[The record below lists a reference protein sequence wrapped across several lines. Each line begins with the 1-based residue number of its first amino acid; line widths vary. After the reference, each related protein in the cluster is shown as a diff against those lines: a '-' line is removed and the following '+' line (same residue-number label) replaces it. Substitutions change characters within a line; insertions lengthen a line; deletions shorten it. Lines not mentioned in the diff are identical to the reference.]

1 MNQSTSNIKL
11 LKELSKWSPET
22 FFSEAFL
29 GDVVH
34 LLNNILQTFIDPTS
48 FVANRQLVNKYK
60 FEKDHVLS
68 NIVQT
73 YVNLD
78 VNDILRRFLKSLL
91 LR

>member
-1 MNQSTSNIKL
+1 MHQSTSNIKL

-29 GDVVH
+29 GDIVH
-34 LLNNILQTFIDPTS
+34 LLNNMLQTFIEPTS
-48 FVANRQLVNKYK
+48 FVSNRQLITKYK
-60 FEKDHVLS
+60 FEKDYVLS

-78 VNDILRRFLKSLL
+78 IS
-91 LR
+91 